1 MKKTLQMIGLFFSI
15 LFVLAGCS
23 GVTGETFSE
32 LDTRVTQTP
41 LFDESDV
48 SIITTNIELSEG
60 DWIFKETYEGTTH
73 TPIETTYKIGNDTL
87 QYSFLSYKSVY
98 VYELTIVKD
107 FIITTSSNS
116 RFEEK
121 MDSQNKTKYDNFAKA
136 HGVSLTWNGTTRIS
150 EYSFTNKSVDD
161 FSITNAID
169 IAKNSYVITKRNIAG
184 TRYIIKDKYGNHIY
198 YFAKK

>member
-1 MKKTLQMIGLFFSI
+1 M
-15 LFVLAGCS
+15 
-23 GVTGETFSE
+23 
-32 LDTRVTQTP
+32 TQTP

-60 DWIFKETYEGTTH
+60 EWIFKETYEGTTH

-87 QYSFLSYKSVY
+87 QYSYLSYKSVE

-136 HGVSLTWNGTTRIS
+136 HGVSLTWNGTTLIS

-161 FSITNAID
+161 FSIKHAID
-169 IAKNSYVITKRNIAG
+169 LANDSYGITKRNRAG
-184 TRYIIKDKYGNHIY
+184 TRYIIKNKYSNYIY

>member
-48 SIITTNIELSEG
+48 SIITTL
-60 DWIFKETYEGTTH
+60 
-73 TPIETTYKIGNDTL
+73 
-87 QYSFLSYKSVY
+87 
-98 VYELTIVKD
+98 
-107 FIITTSSNS
+107 SNS
-116 RFEEK
+116 RFEQN

-136 HGVSLTWNGTTRIS
+136 HGVSLTWNGTTLIS

-161 FSITNAID
+161 FSITNAINL
-169 IAKNSYVITKRNIAG
+169 AKNSYVITKRNRAG
-184 TRYIIKDKYGNHIY
+184 TRYIIKNKYSNNIY